1 MQPVAGWQRCG
12 RAWRRRAWRQQ
23 LPMAAAGVAAAAAAA
38 RGPAGAMTGTGVLVQ
53 LQG

>member
-23 LPMAAAGVAAAAAAA
+23 LPMAAAGVAAAAA